1 MPTAFTY
8 GNYPHIFDAFVADT
22 SFEAQLALRL
32 SCKSFKLA
40 VDRLHVH
47 HLVLTPKGSDSVAVR
62 GLQGRIA
69 ALRRIKPAAW
79 SKNPKFEL
87 TSHTRVVDIRGF
99 IPPTCDLTLLK
110 DAFPN
115 LDTLRMCTSKSTPK
129 SYTPYFPF
137 AAKTL
142 VLFTSPQGGDCNP
155 TPYNPGGYGD
165 YDSEEEDEEP
175 ELFPKGASSKLAEKC
190 TKIVVNMKG
199 MDIPIAD
206 MFHCALDPPEHV
218 TAVDIIIPAYNSPT
232 SRGSID
238 SFSEYIVGM
247 DTAELIGSPHVK
259 YTLVGLDVV
268 SLGYDKKFLNVLRRH
283 VSQWRFGDVDYGKSP
298 EPKSVRTVVIG
309 DDGDLKV
316 TISSGEDE
324 EPVPEA
330 EGSGEKKDQDNDASK
345 EEPQEPKKKMTH
357 KEKVDSILSAVETLT
372 MKEYRERLGLAQAT
386 LQSVEYL
393 RSPAGHSLTGASGG
407 SLMDQLLLSSDEM
420 DSLLEDDMDD
430 LLNPSEEMEEV
441 MAEFMHAALNPTP
454 EMIEAMAQ
462 YMADMDEAFAAG
474 MLHNAMAGG
483 VPGMG
488 LDSETDED
496 EDDEEEDEED
506 GEEEHNDGAGES
518 DEKDEAEEE
527 RLSIEGEERKSE
539 LQASKSMK
547 DTQSKSKPEVKPKS
561 QTEGQSASKKHS
573 KEQ

>member
-40 VDRLHVH
+40 VDRLHMH
-47 HLVLTPKGSDSVAVR
+47 HLVLTPKGSNSVAVR
-62 GLQGRIA
+62 GPNGRIA

-79 SKNPKFEL
+79 SKNPKLEL

-99 IPPTCDLTLLK
+99 VPPTCDLTLLK

-115 LDTLRMCTSKSTPK
+115 LDTLRMCTSKNTPN
-129 SYTPYFPF
+129 SYTPYIPF

-142 VLFTSPQGGDCNP
+142 VLFTSPEGGDCNP

-175 ELFPKGASSKLAEKC
+175 ELFPKGASSKLGEKY

-206 MFHCALDPPEHV
+206 MFRCALDPPEHV
-218 TAVDIIIPAYNSPT
+218 TEVDIIIPAYNSPT

-268 SLGYDKKFLNVLRRH
+268 SPGYDKKFLNVLRRH

-298 EPKSVRTVVIG
+298 EPKPVRTVVIG
-309 DDGDLKV
+309 DDSDLKV
-316 TISSGEDE
+316 TMTSGEDE
-324 EPVPEA
+324 EPVPEV
-330 EGSGEKKDQDNDASK
+330 EGSGAKKDEDNDANK

-357 KEKVDSILSAVETLT
+357 KEKVDSIFSAVETLT
-372 MKEYRERLGLAQAT
+372 MKEYRQRVGLAQAT
-386 LQSVEYL
+386 IQSVEYIDG
-393 RSPAGHSLTGASGG
+393 SSGAND
-407 SLMDQLLLSSDEM
+407 MDAALADYMHQLLH
-420 DSLLEDDMDD
+420 
-430 LLNPSEEMEEV
+430 PSEEMKTAMAEFMHEALNPSPEMEAA

-454 EMIEAMAQ
+454 EMIDAMAQ
-462 YMADMDEAFAAG
+462 YMADMDEALETG
-474 MLHNAMAGG
+474 MFHNAIAGG
-483 VPGMG
+483 GPGMG

-496 EDDEEEDEED
+496 EGDEDDEDDEEE
-506 GEEEHNDGAGES
+506 ES
-518 DEKDEAEEE
+518 DDDDEDDEDDSEEGNAEEE
-527 RLSIEGEERKSE
+527 RLSSEGDEHESK

-547 DTQSKSKPEVKPKS
+547 DPQSKSKPEVKPKS
-561 QTEGQSASKKHS
+561 KTEGQSASKKQT
-573 KEQ
+573 K